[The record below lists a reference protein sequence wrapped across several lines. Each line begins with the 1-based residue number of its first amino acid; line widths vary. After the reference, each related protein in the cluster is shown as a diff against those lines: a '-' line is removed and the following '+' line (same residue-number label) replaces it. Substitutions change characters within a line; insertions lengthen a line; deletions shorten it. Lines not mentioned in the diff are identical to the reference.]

1 MLKELKEDV
10 DKVKKMMCEQN
21 KNIDKEIENL
31 NRNWKESLELKNS
44 ITEIKISLEGIIGRT
59 EQAEERIS
67 ELEHRIMQMIESE
80 ELKEQRLKK
89 CDQKLRTHVIP
100 STGLTYRLWESPGGR
115 KREKEAERIF
125 EEIMAENFPNVM
137 EDTNVN
143 I

>member
-67 ELEHRIMQMIESE
+67 ESEHRIMQMIESE
-80 ELKEQRLKK
+80 ELKE
-89 CDQKLRTHVIP
+89 
-100 STGLTYRLWESPGGR
+100 
-115 KREKEAERIF
+115 
-125 EEIMAENFPNVM
+125 
-137 EDTNVN
+137 
-143 I
+143 